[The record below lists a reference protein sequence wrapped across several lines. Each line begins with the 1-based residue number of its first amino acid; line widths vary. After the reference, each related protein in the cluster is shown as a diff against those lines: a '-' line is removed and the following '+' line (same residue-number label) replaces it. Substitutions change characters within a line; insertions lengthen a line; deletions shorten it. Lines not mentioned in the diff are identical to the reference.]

1 MQQLQG
7 LSTVTEANSASTTS
21 QRYAY
26 ILESMA
32 VVKSVFPLCEMVQQG
47 RERSE
52 DLLEALFDCLL
63 SNAHEDQTGTIHGY
77 VRLPAM
83 RNPPLL
89 AVNSDC
95 SFFMRRKKKS
105 PAMPLPATQMLD
117 VLTVCCEE
125 IESMP
130 TSLIDAMLIYLLPA
144 SKKENMTSYRIVQV
158 LLQRCFGKLQRPV
171 GTYVAKLLKNNAD
184 VEMSEV
190 RQLEQEPN
198 VDMNRFT
205 FPPFE
210 RTGSF
215 SRATC
220 FFFATR

>member
-95 SFFMRRKKKS
+95 SFFMRRKKKNRLQC
-105 PAMPLPATQMLD
+105 PYLPH
-117 VLTVCCEE
+117 
-125 IESMP
+125 
-130 TSLIDAMLIYLLPA
+130 
-144 SKKENMTSYRIVQV
+144 
-158 LLQRCFGKLQRPV
+158 RC
-171 GTYVAKLLKNNAD
+171 
-184 VEMSEV
+184 
-190 RQLEQEPN
+190 
-198 VDMNRFT
+198 
-205 FPPFE
+205 
-210 RTGSF
+210 
-215 SRATC
+215 
-220 FFFATR
+220 

>member
-83 RNPPLL
+83 REPSLF
-89 AVNSDC
+89 AVN
-95 SFFMRRKKKS
+95 KS
-105 PAMPLPATQMLD
+105 TAIVHFSCADKNCLQCPYLPH
-117 VLTVCCEE
+117 
-125 IESMP
+125 
-130 TSLIDAMLIYLLPA
+130 
-144 SKKENMTSYRIVQV
+144 
-158 LLQRCFGKLQRPV
+158 RC
-171 GTYVAKLLKNNAD
+171 
-184 VEMSEV
+184 
-190 RQLEQEPN
+190 
-198 VDMNRFT
+198 
-205 FPPFE
+205 
-210 RTGSF
+210 
-215 SRATC
+215 
-220 FFFATR
+220 